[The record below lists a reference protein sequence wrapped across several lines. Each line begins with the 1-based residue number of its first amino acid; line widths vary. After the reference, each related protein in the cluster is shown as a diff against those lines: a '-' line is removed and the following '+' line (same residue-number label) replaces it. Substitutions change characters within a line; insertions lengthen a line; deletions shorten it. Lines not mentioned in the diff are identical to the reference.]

1 MEGGNVQ
8 FNNLGDFNSVDS
20 DGGVTQ
26 LVPAPGVGYL
36 AYSSNG
42 VTTCQPSPSGG
53 INYYGSEGRNSY
65 TASRPAGKGV
75 VVYMFE
81 M

>member
-1 MEGGNVQ
+1 M
-8 FNNLGDFNSVDS
+8 DS

-26 LVPAPGVGYL
+26 LVPTTGGGYS
-36 AYSSNG
+36 AYSNEG

-53 INYYGSEGRNSY
+53 INYYGSEGRNGY
-65 TASRPAGKGV
+65 TASRPAGKGI